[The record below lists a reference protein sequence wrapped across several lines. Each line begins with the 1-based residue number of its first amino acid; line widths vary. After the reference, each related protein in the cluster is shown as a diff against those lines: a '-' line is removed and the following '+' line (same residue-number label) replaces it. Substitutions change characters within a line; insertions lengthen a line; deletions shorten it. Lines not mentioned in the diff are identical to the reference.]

1 MAKYQREINEEG
13 CTKYHADQLARAA
26 LLGMEN
32 TAIDGITT
40 VDDVLCASFM
50 VLDKVL
56 GAHKRLQ
63 ASEDAAANAKEIG
76 KVLQE
81 LILQYATV
89 VN

>member
-1 MAKYQREINEEG
+1 MPKYQRQLDGEG
-13 CTKYHADQLARAA
+13 YNQYHADSLTKAA
-26 LLGMEN
+26 LLSMESS
-32 TAIDGITT
+32 AIDGITT

-50 VLDKVL
+50 ILDRVL

-63 ASEDAAANAKEIG
+63 APEDAASNAKEIG

-81 LILQYATV
+81 LLLEYGTV

>member
-1 MAKYQREINEEG
+1 MAKYQRQLNG
-13 CTKYHADQLARAA
+13 YGHYHADVLTKAA
-26 LLGMEN
+26 LLSMEN
-32 TAIDGITT
+32 SAIAGITT

-63 ASEDAAANAKEIG
+63 APKDASSNAMEIS

-81 LILQYATV
+81 LLLEYGTV